1 MYVSSGKSRPGGKE
15 MLQQRTSRSQRN
27 GTTKTQLLAGT
38 VQSVQQQRSGSAALN
53 NSSRSDND
61 RRQQQRSSRTPVGA
75 DVGGGGLRGGGGG
88 GYKSRLINVSV
99 MI

>member
-1 MYVSSGKSRPGGKE
+1 
-15 MLQQRTSRSQRN
+15 MLQQRTSRSQGN

-38 VQSVQQQRSGSAALN
+38 VQNVQQQRSGSAALN

-61 RRQQQRSSRTPVGA
+61 RRQQQQSCRTLVGA
-75 DVGGGGLRGGGGG
+75 DVGGG